1 MRDDKG
7 RAASYRAKHSKPVT
21 LPSGAV
27 FILRTIPLQIWWK
40 KKKLPQQ
47 FMAAALN
54 AQKDTINLEAAGQ
67 DYLAQASSEEQQSI
81 ADFMFDAV
89 AYSMVSPKLVEGG
102 TGDDELDPDELD
114 PNDYNFIFA
123 YACGQADQQTTPTK
137 DGEVAVDS
145 VAAFRDSGQDE
156 PLVDTG
162 NDVPVVP
169 STTAV

>member
-1 MRDDKG
+1 MNDIKG
-7 RAASYRAKHSKPVT
+7 RAASYRAIHSKPVT

-27 FILRTIPLQIWWK
+27 FILRTVPLQIWWK
-40 KKKLPQQ
+40 RKKLPQR
-47 FMAAALN
+47 FMVAALS
-54 AQKDTINLEAAGQ
+54 AQKETVNLEAAGQ
-67 DYLAQASSEEQQSI
+67 DYLAQASLEEQQSI

-102 TGDDELDPDELD
+102 TGDDELDPGELD
-114 PNDYNFIFA
+114 PSDYNFIFA

-137 DGEVAVDS
+137 DGEVAVDA
-145 VAAFRDSGQDE
+145 VADFRDSGQDE
-156 PLVDTG
+156 SPVDAG